1 MWELMTAVMSMRP
14 EIIIN
19 VNSETM
25 WNCYERFAPEL
36 SRNMRLGAIA
46 FCHVGDKGD
55 RPIGYTATHLERVL
69 PFLDLV
75 VTDNQ
80 SIINQ
85 LRHVY
90 ASVPVETRV
99 ATETEFAAAKL
110 LAGGMDTTD
119 ARHHLA
125 ASLGHR
131 LGDADWAVAK
141 RLARHMT
148 NTQLDDHDVAKF
160 SCLYQYTDPP
170 RPRPATRPRSER
182 PQILWA
188 SRVTRTKFPE
198 LLPRIARL
206 LPDCDIHAYGAREIG
221 YRFPAVKNLLFPYH
235 DLGDRLAK
243 APNLFW
249 HGPYKRFAELPL
261 ERFDAMLYTG
271 LYDGLP
277 NVLLEAGANRLP
289 IIAPVRVGGIGELID
304 ERTGWPVTDPYDA
317 RAFAESFRELVHR
330 PEEARIRADALADL
344 IARRHSLDSFRD
356 AVRDLVEN
364 PTSAVRATPVTLT
377 TADALEMEGQP
388 HDPALVPSGGSLM
401 SEVQILES
409 QQVP

>member
-1 MWELMTAVMSMRP
+1 
-14 EIIIN
+14 
-19 VNSETM
+19 
-25 WNCYERFAPEL
+25 
-36 SRNMRLGAIA
+36 
-46 FCHVGDKGD
+46 
-55 RPIGYTATHLERVL
+55 VL

-90 ASVPVETRV
+90 ASVPVGKRV
-99 ATETEFAAAKL
+99 ATEAEFAAAKL
-110 LAGGMDTTD
+110 LA
-119 ARHHLA
+119 
-125 ASLGHR
+125 
-131 LGDADWAVAK
+131 K
-141 RLARHMT
+141 HMT
-148 NTQLDDHDVAKF
+148 NTQLDHHDVAKF

-388 HDPALVPSGGSLM
+388 HDPALVPSGGSPM

>member
-1 MWELMTAVMSMRP
+1 
-14 EIIIN
+14 
-19 VNSETM
+19 
-25 WNCYERFAPEL
+25 
-36 SRNMRLGAIA
+36 
-46 FCHVGDKGD
+46 
-55 RPIGYTATHLERVL
+55 
-69 PFLDLV
+69 
-75 VTDNQ
+75 
-80 SIINQ
+80 
-85 LRHVY
+85 
-90 ASVPVETRV
+90 
-99 ATETEFAAAKL
+99 
-110 LAGGMDTTD
+110 
-119 ARHHLA
+119 
-125 ASLGHR
+125 
-131 LGDADWAVAK
+131 
-141 RLARHMT
+141 
-148 NTQLDDHDVAKF
+148 
-160 SCLYQYTDPP
+160 
-170 RPRPATRPRSER
+170 
-182 PQILWA
+182 
-188 SRVTRTKFPE
+188 
-198 LLPRIARL
+198 
-206 LPDCDIHAYGAREIG
+206 
-221 YRFPAVKNLLFPYH
+221 
-235 DLGDRLAK
+235 
-243 APNLFW
+243 
-249 HGPYKRFAELPL
+249 
-261 ERFDAMLYTG
+261 